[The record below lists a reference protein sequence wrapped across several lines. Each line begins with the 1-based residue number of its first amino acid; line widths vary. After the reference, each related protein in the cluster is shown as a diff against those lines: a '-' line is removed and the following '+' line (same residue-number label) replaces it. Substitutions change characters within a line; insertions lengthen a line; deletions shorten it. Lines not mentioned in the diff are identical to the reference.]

1 MPSQPGQVVFYGE
14 MPCFGGTLGG
24 PCILSVL
31 NIKNM
36 AIYLD
41 LAGVSTQTSP
51 HLQQQSLEL
60 LQTLGYTTCA
70 TETII
75 SASKVHTLQA
85 SSSVSSTTTTTSST
99 STSSSS
105 SSTSTTTKKRKR
117 PQQAST
123 PPVRRLQRV
132 TIQVNSKNDFD
143 LIGSTQSKK
152 LEHYD
157 LVAVLPTSDE
167 AFIVAC
173 AREDVDVIS
182 IDASSRLP
190 FRPKPQHVG
199 PAIARGVFF
208 ELRYSGALQSDT
220 CRQYFITNATLFIR
234 ACRSRGLILSSG
246 SKERYQIRGAHDM
259 ANLMCLC
266 GVKGMEKALQFVSSN
281 AQHVVERASLR
292 RLLKG
297 AKSVDEEVV
306 GGGDGAKKA
315 RKK

>member
-1 MPSQPGQVVFYGE
+1 MPVLVELRS
-14 MPCFGGTLGG
+14 G

-85 SSSVSSTTTTTSST
+85 SSSASSTTTTTSST

-105 SSTSTTTKKRKR
+105 SSTSITTKKRKR

-297 AKSVDEEVV
+297 AKSVDEEV